1 MRKSSLFPRKTQ
13 GVDTRY
19 PIGYNVGVAGNDTNA
34 KGTPMHSGWNE
45 TVTDYV
51 KGVKVPVVWFHADYW
66 RVRIRF
72 DRNWNH
78 PKPFYISSYNSIRP
92 TEPETRFATIE
103 EAKRFVA
110 GDADT
115 KAIRVPAKFFNDH
128 EERDCEPYCTPV
140 KRTSRFVW
148 LRPDDEGLDELLDDA
163 KHYAEPGQFKEWG
176 RENYGRGIVRSA
188 AATVAAIQQSR
199 EAMVSK

>member
-1 MRKSSLFPRKTQ
+1 MPRSLRIPRKTK

-19 PIGYNVGVAGNDTNA
+19 PIGYNGGMTSKDTNT
-34 KGTPMHSGWNE
+34 KGAAMSSEWIE

-51 KGVKVPVVWFHADYW
+51 NRKKVPVVWFHPDHYK
-66 RVRIRF
+66 VRIRF

-78 PKPFYISSYNSIRP
+78 PKPFYISSDNSLGP

-103 EAKRFVA
+103 EAKRFVT
-110 GDADT
+110 GDAGT
-115 KAIRVPAKFFNDH
+115 KEIRVPAKFFNDH

-163 KHYAEPGQFKEWG
+163 KHYAEPGQFGEWG
-176 RENYGRGIVRSA
+176 RENSSLVRSA
-188 AATVAAIQQSR
+188 VATVAAIQQSR
-199 EAMVSK
+199 GVMVSK